1 MQRIAVVTGGSK
13 GIGLEIVR
21 KFLQEGF
28 KVISVSRSLGSLN
41 ALQKEF
47 TENLLV
53 LKADLSKKEDVK
65 RVGKEIRDLHT
76 SVHVLVNNAGVF
88 IPGEISTEEDEVF
101 ELQMALNLNAA
112 YYLSKMIIPLL
123 KQSQD
128 GYIFN
133 MCSTASVI
141 GYPNGGAYCISKHAL
156 IGMSKVLRL
165 ELMPNKIAVSSILPG
180 ATLTDSWKNTEQTVE
195 RFVKPST
202 IAKAIW
208 FAWETRDNA
217 VMEEILLRP
226 VEGDF

>member
-1 MQRIAVVTGGSK
+1 MQRIAVITGGSK

-41 ALQKEF
+41 KLQQEYG
-47 TENLLV
+47 ENLLV
-53 LKADLSKKEDVK
+53 LKADMSKKEEVK
-65 RVGKEIRDLHT
+65 RIGIEITDLHK
-76 SVHVLVNNAGVF
+76 SINVLVNNAGVF
-88 IPGEISTEEDEVF
+88 IPGEISTEEDKVF

-112 YYLSKMIIPLL
+112 YYISKLLIPLL
-123 KQSQD
+123 KQSKD

-165 ELMPNKIAVSSILPG
+165 ELMPYKIAVSSILPG
-180 ATLTDSWKNTEQTVE
+180 ATLTESWKNTELPVT
-195 RFVKPST
+195 RFIQAST
-202 IAKAIW
+202 IAKSIW
-208 FAWETRDNA
+208 FAWEARGNA

>member
-1 MQRIAVVTGGSK
+1 MQRVAIVTGGSK

-21 KFLQEGF
+21 KFLHEGF
-28 KVISVSRSLGSLN
+28 KVISISRSLGSLE

-47 TENLLV
+47 GENLLV
-53 LKADLSKKEDVK
+53 LKADLSKKEEVK
-65 RVGKEIRDLHT
+65 QIGKHIKDLHT
-76 SVHVLVNNAGVF
+76 KIHVLVNNAGVF
-88 IPGEISTEEDEVF
+88 IPGEISAEEDEIF

-112 YYLSKMIIPLL
+112 YYLSKIIIPLL
-123 KQSQD
+123 KQSND

-156 IGMSKVLRL
+156 IGLSKVLRL

-180 ATLTDSWKNTEQTVE
+180 ATLTESWKDTKLPVE

-226 VEGDF
+226 LEGDF